1 MSNRRGHNIYLYIY
15 IAWLIYS
22 SNNGARERENKPQ
35 VLRRESSA
43 LVNTVAREHRETRR
57 V

>member
-1 MSNRRGHNIYLYIY
+1 MEQERE
-15 IAWLIYS
+15 
-22 SNNGARERENKPQ
+22 RERENKPQ